1 MIKISVHFCTL
12 KETPV
17 IFFYG
22 DQSLNCHFYPVIC
35 LIKCDKLVHKNICAT
50 KLYFPSNELNFLEI
64 SMMKLEFYLE
74 SRK

>member
-1 MIKISVHFCTL
+1 M
-12 KETPV
+12 
-17 IFFYG
+17 
-22 DQSLNCHFYPVIC
+22 IC

-74 SRK
+74 SRKWLEKKEQQRYCMLTCY